1 MLGIC
6 DLGLFRSQ
14 VSKQKLRIT
23 METYK
28 RMKAASLFLRSRDYE
43 THLFKTVARET
54 NGGWSGDAVQGFR
67 REVQT
72 QTKNAPRG
80 AKLTSHNRDVSL
92 RESSRAVHDIGVF
105 SGAYRGILF

>member
-54 NGGWSGDAVQGFR
+54 NGG
-67 REVQT
+67 
-72 QTKNAPRG
+72 
-80 AKLTSHNRDVSL
+80 
-92 RESSRAVHDIGVF
+92 
-105 SGAYRGILF
+105 